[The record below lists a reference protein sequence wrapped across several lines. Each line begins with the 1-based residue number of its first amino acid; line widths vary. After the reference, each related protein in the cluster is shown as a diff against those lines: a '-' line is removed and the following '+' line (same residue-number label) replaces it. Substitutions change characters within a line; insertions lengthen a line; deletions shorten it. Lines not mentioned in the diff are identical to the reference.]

1 MLHITCDEERQKMST
16 KVRMRCA
23 RCGKSFKSS
32 AKQTLCPDCEAKE
45 RRARAAAKTAPATA
59 VAAAPAAIRPP
70 KIVGPGAGI
79 LVPGLPQ
86 PSVPAAA
93 ESSLRAQTAMQ
104 AAHEQVNLPTPV
116 QRPAVRPGV
125 GTIAGK
131 GGQLEGERQRKPR
144 QQQALREPKPRRE
157 PTPPVTLTDELRTRI
172 EARYLELAQPVEF
185 DGIRTQIA
193 TELSVPKAAVKK
205 AVLELRQRMQM
216 PSWWELQS
224 YKGNDQDLG
233 RIRQVYVGYLPVPP
247 IGIHKVVAE
256 ELSLE
261 PLAVYQ
267 GIRRIRAEMHLPQ
280 FNPPELHQEMPATP
294 GAAPQTAQTAAA
306 ADGGSSTR
314 GAGGEAGQSTA
325 DVTSS
330 AAEAH

>member
-1 MLHITCDEERQKMST
+1 MST

-23 RCGKSFKSS
+23 RCGKSFRSS

-45 RRARAAAKTAPATA
+45 RRARAAAKTAPATS
-59 VAAAPAAIRPP
+59 VAAAPAPIRPP

-79 LVPGLPQ
+79 LVPGLAQ
-86 PSVPAAA
+86 LSVPAAV
-93 ESSLRAQTAMQ
+93 EPPRRAQTSAQ
-104 AAHEQVNLPTPV
+104 AAHEQVNQPTPE
-116 QRPAVRPGV
+116 QRPAVSPGA
-125 GTIAGK
+125 GKIAGK
-131 GGQLEGERQRKPR
+131 GGQSEGERQRKPR
-144 QQQALREPKPRRE
+144 QQPLREAKPHRE
-157 PTPPVTLTDELRTRI
+157 PTPPFTLTDELRTRI

-205 AVLELRQRMQM
+205 SVLELRQRMQM

-224 YKGNDQDLG
+224 YKGSDQDLV
-233 RIRQVYVGYLPVPP
+233 RIRQAYVGYLPVPP

-280 FNPPELHQEMPATP
+280 FNPPELHQEMH
-294 GAAPQTAQTAAA
+294 GAAPETAQTAAA
-306 ADGGSSTR
+306 TDGGPATHS
-314 GAGGEAGQSTA
+314 AGVEASQSTA
-325 DVTSS
+325 DVTTP
-330 AAEAH
+330 AGEAR